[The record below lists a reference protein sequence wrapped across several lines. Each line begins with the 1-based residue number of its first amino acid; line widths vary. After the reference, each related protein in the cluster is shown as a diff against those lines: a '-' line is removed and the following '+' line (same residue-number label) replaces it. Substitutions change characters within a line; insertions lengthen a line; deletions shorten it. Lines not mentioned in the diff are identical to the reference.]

1 MLETRVGKLPDD
13 SEDAHVSLQSGWAVA
28 SPHSPSKDD
37 EGWLRA
43 LLGNLTWG
51 STKAKVFTPAKVIV
65 KETTRPQHFE
75 VEIDAAQLRQAL
87 GELDAWLARIKAAQR
102 RR

>member
-1 MLETRVGKLPDD
+1 MKANVTAVPTLEIL
-13 SEDAHVSLQSGWAVA
+13 AQH
-28 SPHSPSKDD
+28 

-43 LLGNLTWG
+43 LIGNLTWG